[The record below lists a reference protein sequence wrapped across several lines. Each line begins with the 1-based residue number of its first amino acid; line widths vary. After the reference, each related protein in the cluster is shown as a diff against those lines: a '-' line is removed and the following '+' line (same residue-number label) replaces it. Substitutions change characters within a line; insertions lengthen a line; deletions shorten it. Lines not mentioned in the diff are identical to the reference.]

1 MTNLNAMKARPIA
14 EARPGTRRSAG
25 DVVIAGLVTLPF
37 AGCLMILIDTGTD
50 APGPVGSGIA
60 LAALIAGTI
69 WNAGWRAREE

>member
-37 AGCLMILIDTGTD
+37 AGCLMILLNAGMN

-60 LAALIAGTI
+60 LAALVAGTFWSAG
-69 WNAGWRAREE
+69 WNARDR